1 MSTIGII
8 VLLCIYVITLVS
20 MPIIF
25 NECLNTKIK

>member
-8 VLLCIYVITLVS
+8 VLLCIFIITMIS

-25 NECLNTKIK
+25 NECLNTKLK